1 MLFNSYIFLLLFF
14 PLVFCAWQLLI
25 RHNRNF
31 QIAKSVL
38 VLASLWFYGY
48 FKPSYLIILIIS
60 IVLNYLMCLKIWG
73 SASSAVRRTMLTLGC
88 ILNVGVLVY
97 FKYTGF
103 LLENCNLFF
112 GTHFPAFKVLLP
124 LGISFYT
131 FQQLSFLIDAYRGTN
146 NKVPLVDYA
155 LFVTFF
161 PQLIAGPI
169 VLPGEMLPQFND
181 PAKRPVCWE
190 NMNAGLFLFGCG
202 LMKKCFLA
210 DTLAIIA
217 NIGFDSSTPLTL
229 AEAWL
234 VSLAYTFQLYFDFS
248 GYCDMAMGI
257 GKFFNIDLPLN
268 FNSPYK
274 STDFQ
279 SFWRRWHITLGR
291 FMMNYLYIPLGGN
304 KCGIFRTCFNLFT
317 VFVLSGIWHG
327 AGWLFLLWGGLHG
340 LGILINRVW
349 HKCVLKKLPRLEMPK
364 IPAIIVTFFFVNIFW
379 VFFRATT
386 LTRAWEIICS
396 MFDFSRA
403 AGLTKAFRHAIE
415 DYGFERG
422 TVMLICA
429 IAAVLAFAS
438 PNSFEMNDKLKS
450 RPVWRMVLTVLFTVV
465 GFLCVGRVSP
475 FLYFNF

>member
-1 MLFNSYIFLLLFF
+1 MLFNSYVFLLLFL
-14 PLVFCAWQLLI
+14 PAVFAGWHLLI
-25 RHNRNF
+25 RYGKF
-31 QIAKSVL
+31 SVAKFFL

-48 FKPSYLIILIIS
+48 FKPEYLIILVIS
-60 IVLNYLMCLKIWG
+60 LLLNYLLCIKIWSSG
-73 SASSAVRRTMLTLGC
+73 STAVRRTMLTLGC
-88 ILNVGVLVY
+88 VLNVGILVY

-103 LLENCNLFF
+103 LLENCNLLFNTGF
-112 GTHFPAFKVLLP
+112 APFKVLLP

-131 FQQLSFLIDAYRGTN
+131 FQQLSFLIDAYRKVN
-146 NKVPLVDYA
+146 SKVPLTDYA

-169 VLPGEMLPQFND
+169 VLPHEMLPQFND
-181 PAKRPVCWE
+181 PSKRNICWS
-190 NMNAGLFLFGCG
+190 NMNRGLFLFSCG

-217 NIGFDSSTPLTL
+217 NTGFDSNTPLNFS
-229 AEAWL
+229 EAWF
-234 VSLAYTFQLYFDFS
+234 VSLAFTFQLYFDFS

-279 SFWRRWHITLGR
+279 SFWRKWHITLGR

-304 KCGIFRTCFNLFT
+304 KNGIVRTCINLLI
-317 VFVLSGIWHG
+317 VFVISGIWHG

-340 LGILINRVW
+340 AGILINRVW
-349 HKCVLKKLPRLEMPK
+349 HKCVLKKHPDWELPD
-364 IPAIIVTFFFVNIFW
+364 IPAVIVTFFFVNIFW

-386 LTRAWEIICS
+386 LRRAGEIIAG
-396 MFDFSRA
+396 MFDFTKLEW
-403 AGLTKAFRHAIE
+403 LTKAFKQAI
-415 DYGFERG
+415 DDHGFEKDA
-422 TVMLICA
+422 VMMICG
-429 IAAVLAFAS
+429 IAVLIAFFS
-438 PNSFEMNDKLKS
+438 PNAQEISQKLEN
-450 RPVWRMVLTVLFTVV
+450 RPRTRMILSVLFMTI
-465 GFLCVGRVSP
+465 GFLCVGRLSP